1 MIDELLSVLPFAAFA
16 VGTIAVLSSAVT
28 VVWVRRLSR
37 LQHKEIERLQR
48 ELRAFELAS
57 VGVGDQV
64 GKLAQRQRQLAARQ
78 DQQTHNDPNN
88 QPYQHAIRL
97 AHRGAST
104 EELMQVCGLNKGE
117 AELLSLVH
125 QLKEAS

>member
-1 MIDELLSVLPFAAFA
+1 MIDDILSVLPIALITAGAA
-16 VGTIAVLSSAVT
+16 AVLSSAAV
-28 VVWVRRLSR
+28 VVWVRRMLQR
-37 LQHKEIERLQR
+37 QHKEIEGLQR

-57 VGVGDQV
+57 VGLGDQM

-78 DQQTHNDPNN
+78 DQQTLQDPSS

-104 EELMQVCGLNKGE
+104 EELMEVCGLNKGE

>member
-1 MIDELLSVLPFAAFA
+1 MIDHLLSVLPFA
-16 VGTIAVLSSAVT
+16 VGVIAVLISAST
-28 VVWVRRLSR
+28 VVWLRRTLGV
-37 LQHKEIERLQR
+37 QHKEIERLQR

-78 DQQTHNDPNN
+78 DQQTFKDPDS

-104 EELMQVCGLNKGE
+104 EELMQVCGLNRGE

-125 QLKEAS
+125 QLKKAS